1 MAGLERKMG
10 AWDGSFV
17 LTSGMRDAGKKS
29 GKRRGKWE
37 RQKIAKSYCLK
48 VK

>member
-1 MAGLERKMG
+1 MAGLERKME

-17 LTSGMRDAGKKS
+17 LTSGMRDAGKRS
-29 GKRRGKWE
+29 ERRRGKWE
-37 RQKIAKSYCLK
+37 RQKVTKSYCLK